1 MSKRYIGF
9 LIFAAALA
17 CRAQETVAP
26 TPGIAGPRRGDNWG
40 DYNVVNSFETG
51 YRFLS
56 LGGNQNKYRSDEN
69 FGSGVRLLSSF
80 FALHSKDG
88 HGPLFDELVITTNG
102 LGGDPYQAARVS
114 VEKNGLYEYSF
125 YWRKNDYFNPGLTTG
140 GSDGEHLLNTT
151 YTLQD
156 HDLTLFPKSP
166 VKLLFGYSRND
177 QSGAGISTV
186 QLFNPG
192 GQFDPTGSIFPI
204 FSDVRIAQNDYRFG
218 GEGRW
223 RGFTLHVIRGWE
235 DFKDDTPYQ
244 FSGAAVGPPG
254 NAATLNSSL
263 RTAPYHGTSPYWQVA
278 LFRDSRHLNFNGR
291 FTYTGGNRAY
301 LANETAAGISQF
313 GALANQQIVT
323 AGDARRPVATGNVNV
338 TAPITS
344 KLTVTGSTSLYNVRT
359 DGDSAYLQ
367 YNNATQASNLLYYQY
382 LGIRTF
388 ETNADALY
396 EVRPWLDVHA
406 GYLFSDRR
414 IASTPQVVVEGLN
427 SPIPFN
433 QINQLHSGIFGFQLR
448 PVNGLVASFD
458 GEIGRVTRPFTPKS
472 DADYNTIS
480 GSVRYSRRH
489 LRLAALAH
497 TDYNLNS
504 VSLSSYSSHGRTYSA
519 SASWVVG
526 SWLSLDAS
534 YTKLHLDTL
543 GGIAFFAGPQ
553 FLPGQVSAYISNIH
567 SGTLSARLTYNRI
580 DFYAG
585 YSHVQDTGDGRASPT
600 DTVLGPSLAPFQAA
614 QTFPLR
620 FLSPM
625 ARVSVRLS
633 ERLRWNFGYQY
644 YGYRENFTS
653 GNNYLAHTGY
663 SSLMWSF

>member
-1 MSKRYIGF
+1 MSRRQIVF
-9 LIFAAALA
+9 LLFAAALA

-26 TPGIAGPRRGDNWG
+26 TPGVAGPRRGENWG

-56 LGGNQNKYRSDEN
+56 LRGNQNKYRSDVN
-69 FGSGVRLLSSF
+69 FDSGVRLLSSF
-80 FALHSKDG
+80 FTLHSKDG
-88 HGPLFDELVITTNG
+88 HGTLFDEMVITTNG

-114 VEKNGLYEYSF
+114 AEKNGAYEYNF

-140 GSDGEHLLNTT
+140 GGGGQHVLDTT

-166 VKLLFGYSRND
+166 VKLLFGFSRSD

-192 GQFDPTGSIFPI
+192 GEFDTTGAIFPI
-204 FSDVRIAQNDYRFG
+204 FSNVKITQNDFRLG
-218 GEGRW
+218 GEGHW

-235 DFKDDTPYQ
+235 DFKDDKPYQ
-244 FSGAAVGPPG
+244 FSGVAGGPG
-254 NAATLNSSL
+254 SADTLTSFS
-263 RTAPYHGTSPYWQVA
+263 RSAPYHGTSPYWQVA
-278 LFRDSRHLNFNGR
+278 LFRNSRLFNFNGR
-291 FTYTGGNRAY
+291 FTYTGGNRAF
-301 LANETAAGISQF
+301 LANETASGINQF
-313 GALANQQIVT
+313 GALANQQIIT
-323 AGDARRPVATGNVNV
+323 SGDARRPVATGNVNI
-338 TAPITS
+338 TAPLTS
-344 KLTVTGSTSLYNVRT
+344 KLTITGSTSLYNVRT
-359 DGDSAYLQ
+359 EGNSAYLQ

-388 ETNADALY
+388 QTNADALY
-396 EVRPWLDVHA
+396 EIRPWLDVHA
-406 GYLFSDRR
+406 GYLFSNRN
-414 IASTPQVVVEGLN
+414 IASTPQTVVEGID
-427 SPIPFN
+427 SPVPFE
-433 QINQLHSGIFGFQLR
+433 QINQLHSGIFGAQVRL
-448 PVNGLVASFD
+448 VNGLVASFD

-472 DADYNTIS
+472 DADYNTLS
-480 GSVRYSRRH
+480 GSVRYSRKH
-489 LRLAALAH
+489 LRLTALAH

-519 SASWVVG
+519 SASWIVG

-553 FLPGQVSAYISNIH
+553 FLTNQISAYISNIH
-567 SGTLSARLTYNRI
+567 SGTLSARVTYNRF

-585 YSHVQDTGDGRASPT
+585 YSHVQDTGDGRNTPM
-600 DTVLGPSLAPFQAA
+600 DTVLGPTLAPFQAA

-625 ARVSVRLS
+625 ARISVRLS

-653 GNNYLAHTGY
+653 QNNYLANTGY

>member
-1 MSKRYIGF
+1 MSKRHLVF
-9 LIFAAALA
+9 LIFVAAFV
-17 CRAQETVAP
+17 CRAQDTVAP
-26 TPGIAGPRRGDNWG
+26 TPGVAGPRRGDDWG

-56 LGGNQNKYRSDEN
+56 LRGNQNKYRSDEN
-69 FGSGVRLLSSF
+69 FGSGLRLLSSF
-80 FALHSKDG
+80 FSLHSKDG
-88 HGPLFDELVITTNG
+88 HGSLFDELVVTTNG

-114 VEKNGLYEYSF
+114 AEKNGVYEYNF
-125 YWRKNDYFNPGLTTG
+125 YWRENDYFNPGLTTDDG
-140 GSDGEHLLNTT
+140 GGRHLLDTT
-151 YTLQD
+151 HTLQD

-166 VKLLFGYSRND
+166 VKLLFGFSRSD

-192 GQFDPTGSIFPI
+192 GEFDITGAIFPI
-204 FSDVRIAQNDYRFG
+204 FSNVKIAQNDFRFG

-244 FSGAAVGPPG
+244 FSGVAVALGS
-254 NAATLNSSL
+254 ATALTSFS
-263 RTAPYHGTSPYWQVA
+263 RFAPYHGTSPYWQVA
-278 LFRDSRHLNFNGR
+278 LFRNSRRLNFNGR
-291 FTYTGGNRAY
+291 FTYTGGNRAF
-301 LANETAAGISQF
+301 LANETASGINQF
-313 GALANQQIVT
+313 GALANQQIIT
-323 AGDARRPVATGNVNV
+323 TGDARRPVATGNVNI
-338 TAPITS
+338 TAPVTS
-344 KLTVTGSTSLYNVRT
+344 KLTITGSTSLYNVRT
-359 DGDSAYLQ
+359 EGDSAYLQ

-388 ETNADALY
+388 QTNADALY
-396 EVRPWLDVHA
+396 EIRPWLDVHA
-406 GYLFSDRR
+406 GYLFSDRN
-414 IASTPQVVVEGLN
+414 IASTPQAVVEGIN
-427 SPIPFN
+427 SSVPFE
-433 QINQLHSGIFGFQLR
+433 QINQLHSGIFGVQVR

-472 DADYNTIS
+472 DADYNTLS
-480 GSVRYSRRH
+480 GSVRYSRKH
-489 LRLAALAH
+489 LRLTALAH

-519 SASWVVG
+519 SASWIVG

-553 FLPGQVSAYISNIH
+553 FLPNQISAYISNIH
-567 SGTLSARLTYNRI
+567 SGTLSAQVTYNRF

-585 YSHVQDTGDGRASPT
+585 YSHVQDTGDGRNAPMN
-600 DTVLGPSLAPFQAA
+600 TVLGPTLTPFQAA

-625 ARVSVRLS
+625 ARISVRLS

-644 YGYRENFTS
+644 YGYRENFTT
-653 GNNYLAHTGY
+653 GNNYLANTGY